1 MRYNPSVNYIG
12 MKVIFRT
19 LPWWSGDV
27 QKDNGRIGK
36 IVKANEYEVGIWIE
50 GSKNN
55 EFTKSLGR
63 ITWTLMWERVESHIP
78 IGGQLLFNFM
88 E

>member
-1 MRYNPSVNYIG
+1 MKYSPNVNYIG
-12 MKVIFRT
+12 TRVIFRT

-27 QKDNGRIGK
+27 QKDNGKIGE
-36 IVKANEYEVGIWIE
+36 IVKANEHEVGIWIE

-55 EFTKSLGR
+55 EFTKFLGR
-63 ITWTLMWERVESHIP
+63 ITWTLMWERVEPAIP
-78 IGGQLLFNFM
+78 IGGQLLFSFM